1 MYKHTGYLT
10 TENKDLKQIK
20 QIREITLT
28 GLKSRD
34 DTIAK
39 LQTRLMNITNDMQ
52 ANSNERKRQTDI
64 LARNQ
69 LSHEKFKREQQLR
82 LQQQQQQLQRQ
93 QQQLNLQVQQRQQ
106 QQRQQQQQRHQQQQV
121 TQKNADLTYFDNLD
135 QQHANYM
142 SNSEDDSD
150 SAMSNNDEMD
160 QYDNGYIQQ
169 HNDRNRH
176 QQLQQQHQEISRKK
190 IKKNLRNPR
199 VHEDLQAYYDNNH

>member
-10 TENKDLKQIK
+10 TENKDLKKIK
-20 QIREITLT
+20 QIKEITLT

-121 TQKNADLTYFDNLD
+121 AQKNAELTYFDNLD

-190 IKKNLRNPR
+190 I
-199 VHEDLQAYYDNNH
+199 